1 METGMKNK
9 FKEIVRREIERE
21 GIYGFMEYLEKDT
34 DFYDAPAST
43 KFHGNY
49 EGGLVEHSV
58 KVYEVL
64 KCLTK
69 LFDLNIDGESLA
81 ICGLFHDVCKVD
93 FYKRGSRNVKDEYG
107 KWTTKEIWEIVDKLP
122 LGHGEKSCI
131 ILQRFMQ
138 MKIDELLA
146 IRWHMGGYD
155 TAVKGGDWS
164 ISRAQENVNLVTL
177 LQVADMVASNILERR
192 VD

>member
-43 KFHGNY
+43 KFHGNFK
-49 EGGLVEHSV
+49 GGLLEHSV

-64 KCLTK
+64 CDLVR
-69 LFDLNIDGESLA
+69 LFNLEISGESLA
-81 ICGLFHDVCKVD
+81 LCGLFHDVCKVN
-93 FYKRGSRNVKDEYG
+93 FYKRGTSNVKGEDG
-107 KWTTKEIWEIVDKLP
+107 RWTTKEIWEIADKLP

-131 ILQRFMQ
+131 ILQSYMSMRV
-138 MKIDELLA
+138 DELLA

-164 ISRAQENVNLVTL
+164 ISKAQENVNLVTL
-177 LQVADMVASNILERR
+177 LQVADMVASNILERS